1 MRMIKKTLCFSNGA
15 RLSVKSGQIVISMD
29 GKSVT
34 RPIEDIGIVILETGL
49 ISLTSALLSALI
61 DRNVAVVTCD
71 SHHMPNGLFMPLS
84 SNTLQQER
92 VEAQV
97 KASLPLKK
105 QLWQQTVAMKI
116 RNQGAAIEKRKIQ
129 AGNMRTWCENVKSGD
144 AENLEARAAAYYW
157 KVFFPQCEGFT
168 RDREGSF
175 PNNLLNY
182 GYAILRA
189 VIARSLVGSGLMP
202 TLGIHH
208 CNRYNP
214 YCLADDIMEPYRPYV
229 DLIVLSIVEGGEYQG
244 IINMD
249 IKKKLLSIPVID
261 VMIGNLKRPLMIAA
275 SMTTASL
282 AKCFLGESRKI
293 VYPCL

>member
-1 MRMIKKTLCFSNGA
+1 MIKKTLCFSKNA
-15 RLSVKSGQIVISMD
+15 KLSVKSEQMVIAID
-29 GKSVT
+29 GDSVT
-34 RPIEDIGIVILETGL
+34 RPIEDIGVVILETGL

-61 DRNVAVVTCD
+61 DNNVAVVTCD
-71 SHHMPNGLFMPLS
+71 SRHMPNGLFMPLS

-92 VEAQV
+92 FEAQIN
-97 KASLPLKK
+97 ASIPLKK
-105 QLWQQTVAMKI
+105 QLWQQTVSIKI
-116 RNQGAAIEKRKIQ
+116 RNQGAALDKRKIQ
-129 AGNMRTWCENVKSGD
+129 SGNMRAWCENVRSGD
-144 AENLEARAAAYYW
+144 SENLEARAAAYYW
-157 KVFFPQCEGFT
+157 KVFFPQCEDFT
-168 RDREGSF
+168 RHRDGEF

-229 DLIVLSIVEGGEYQG
+229 DLMVWSIIEEGAYHGELTVG
-244 IINMD
+244 
-249 IKKKLLSIPVID
+249 IKKKLLSIPTID

-293 VYPCL
+293 NYPYI